1 MFNLTVE
8 DASKR
13 LGVGRARVNQL
24 IRSGMLAAEKVGG
37 IWLIDEQSVEARRN
51 AAPKAGRPPA
61 RFQQRGC
68 GALRADESHARGAF
82 RFRYDEG
89 GRCGFVDAQGGGNQF
104 RFGTSP
110 CGRGPGMGP
119 SPWAMIPPPEVEK
132 SRKTRCRSG
141 GSIAASPELEKAST
155 RSWPSW
161 ASIHLRGFPSRA
173 LGCLCRISI
182 GFVPKTVKSPGR
194 T

>member
-61 RFQQRGC
+61 SSSKGDVGRYVLMNRTHEV
-68 GALRADESHARGAF
+68 LS
-82 RFRYDEG
+82 FRYDEAAG
-89 GRCGFVDAQGGGNQF
+89 AFVDAGDDL
-104 RFGTSP
+104 
-110 CGRGPGMGP
+110 
-119 SPWAMIPPPEVEK
+119 PPRSKSLERRAVVLVE
-132 SRKTRCRSG
+132 
-141 GSIAASPELEKAST
+141 ASLHP
-155 RSWPSW
+155 RN
-161 ASIHLRGFPSRA
+161 
-173 LGCLCRISI
+173 
-182 GFVPKTVKSPGR
+182 
-194 T
+194 

>member
-61 RFQQRGC
+61 SSSKGDVGRYVLMNRTHEV
-68 GALRADESHARGAF
+68 LS
-82 RFRYDEG
+82 FRYDEASG
-89 GRCGFVDAQGGGNQF
+89 AFVDAGDIVDPA
-104 RFGTSP
+104 R
-110 CGRGPGMGP
+110 
-119 SPWAMIPPPEVEK
+119 A
-132 SRKTRCRSG
+132 
-141 GSIAASPELEKAST
+141 LEKAST

>member
-61 RFQQRGC
+61 SSSKGDVGRYVLMNRTHEV
-68 GALRADESHARGAF
+68 LS
-82 RFRYDEG
+82 FRYDEAAG
-89 GRCGFVDAQGGGNQF
+89 AFVDAGDIVDPA
-104 RFGTSP
+104 RAP
-110 CGRGPGMGP
+110 LGMI
-119 SPWAMIPPPEVEK
+119 SPEVEK

>member
-61 RFQQRGC
+61 SSSKGDVGRYVLMNRTHEV
-68 GALRADESHARGAF
+68 LS
-82 RFRYDEG
+82 FRYDEAAG
-89 GRCGFVDAQGGGNQF
+89 AFVDAGDIVDPARAPLGMI
-104 RFGTSP
+104 SP
-110 CGRGPGMGP
+110 RGRKV
-119 SPWAMIPPPEVEK
+119 SKDA
-132 SRKTRCRSG
+132 
-141 GSIAASPELEKAST
+141 ELEKAST

-182 GFVPKTVKSPGR
+182 GFVPKTVRSPGR

>member
-61 RFQQRGC
+61 SSSKGDVGRYVLMNRTHEVLSLIHIYHDDTAGFIDVVRSERF
-68 GALRADESHARGAF
+68 
-82 RFRYDEG
+82 
-89 GRCGFVDAQGGGNQF
+89 
-104 RFGTSP
+104 
-110 CGRGPGMGP
+110 
-119 SPWAMIPPPEVEK
+119 
-132 SRKTRCRSG
+132 
-141 GSIAASPELEKAST
+141 
-155 RSWPSW
+155 
-161 ASIHLRGFPSRA
+161 
-173 LGCLCRISI
+173 
-182 GFVPKTVKSPGR
+182 
-194 T
+194 

>member
-61 RFQQRGC
+61 SSSKGDVGRYVLMNRTHEV
-68 GALRADESHARGAF
+68 LS
-82 RFRYDEG
+82 FRYDEAAG
-89 GRCGFVDAQGGGNQF
+89 AFVDAGDIVDPARAPLGMISPRGRKVSKDALSF
-104 RFGTSP
+104 WWKHRCIPGTREGIDAKLAELGVDSP
-110 CGRGPGMGP
+110 CLLYTSNCPTKSIKVKARAGKPIPG
-119 SPWAMIPPPEVEK
+119 SFDELSDVEEVE
-132 SRKTRCRSG
+132 
-141 GSIAASPELEKAST
+141 
-155 RSWPSW
+155 PSV
-161 ASIHLRGFPSRA
+161 R
-173 LGCLCRISI
+173 
-182 GFVPKTVKSPGR
+182 
-194 T
+194 

>member
-61 RFQQRGC
+61 SSSKGDVGRYVLMNRTHEVLSFRG
-68 GALRADESHARGAF
+68 LL
-82 RFRYDEG
+82 
-89 GRCGFVDAQGGGNQF
+89 GGGDLVG
-104 RFGTSP
+104 RAGRILCGLLLGLVGVASRTS
-110 CGRGPGMGP
+110 
-119 SPWAMIPPPEVEK
+119 VF
-132 SRKTRCRSG
+132 
-141 GSIAASPELEKAST
+141 ASS
-155 RSWPSW
+155 
-161 ASIHLRGFPSRA
+161 
-173 LGCLCRISI
+173 
-182 GFVPKTVKSPGR
+182 
-194 T
+194 